1 MKNESRR
8 TNDYRWW
15 VPITYTT
22 QDNLDFNTTHPTA
35 WISNTED
42 QITLSSLPD
51 SNTWIICNLQATG
64 YYRVNYDENNWNL
77 LVQQLETDYTLI
89 HVASR
94 SQLVDD
100 ALDLARAGMSMFQG

>member
-8 TNDYRWW
+8 ADNYKWW

-22 QDNLDFNTTHPTA
+22 QDNVDFNSTHPKA
-35 WISNTED
+35 WIKGTED
-42 QITLSSLPD
+42 QIPLTSLPD
-51 SNTWIICNLQATG
+51 SNTWIMLNLQATG

-77 LVQQLETDYTLI
+77 LVQQLETDHTLI

-100 ALDLARAGMSMFQG
+100 ALDLARAGMLMFHG